1 MYNTVQYEII
11 RNSCLLSRQYI
22 YKPMVHIAVLEQN
35 QNVFMMLLI
44 RRTGYNNRVLRAG
57 QWAGRRGHRE
67 RGVWPSDVGWPEHPL
82 PLCLHRLPFH
92 HTHPN
97 PRGGREDT
105 ITKIDIKNNLVYM
118 LSPISCCYYKIINI
132 NTITIT

>member
-1 MYNTVQYEII
+1 MYKEKYFFKLKFHFSGSKKKNSRSCPKTGRLRNPGGGDRCGITVY
-11 RNSCLLSRQYI
+11 
-22 YKPMVHIAVLEQN
+22 A
-35 QNVFMMLLI
+35 
-44 RRTGYNNRVLRAG
+44 
-57 QWAGRRGHRE
+57 WAGRRGGHRE

-92 HTHPN
+92 YTHPN